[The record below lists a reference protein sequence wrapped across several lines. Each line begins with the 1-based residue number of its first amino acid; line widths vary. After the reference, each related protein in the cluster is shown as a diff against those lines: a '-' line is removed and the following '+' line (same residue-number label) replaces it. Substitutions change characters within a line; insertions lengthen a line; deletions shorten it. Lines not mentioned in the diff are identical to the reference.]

1 MGIIKLESYFF
12 QPKKF
17 FFSKYCQNC
26 NRKYCEFHTALLQV
40 WNHLSIQEWKCSYT
54 FETYNFTKL
63 KDKNSR
69 MMKLYRKNWK
79 VQTVRSY
86 SKKIV
91 HDFCRGAQGSDFF
104 FFFFFSHE
112 PYPEGSPAG
121 RFTSPTL
128 VRSPNWS
135 MPGRQFYLRGWEG
148 GTRTETRPRRARTR
162 RISGVKATGPSRRVK
177 RSRNQEPG
185 PTFTGGELPCV
196 EKASDRA
203 ASSSHL
209 PTLLYPL
216 PRPLL

>member
-1 MGIIKLESYFF
+1 MGITKLESYFF

-26 NRKYCEFHTALLQV
+26 NRKYCEFHKLYYKFEIISQYKNENVHIRSKPITLQN
-40 WNHLSIQEWKCSYT
+40 WKIKIQEWWNFTAKIERYKLFDLIPRKLCTIFVVAHKDLTSFFFLFFTRAVSRGKSGRQVYESYT
-54 FETYNFTKL
+54 CT
-63 KDKNSR
+63 
-69 MMKLYRKNWK
+69 
-79 VQTVRSY
+79 
-86 SKKIV
+86 
-91 HDFCRGAQGSDFF
+91 
-104 FFFFFSHE
+104 
-112 PYPEGSPAG
+112 
-121 RFTSPTL
+121 
-128 VRSPNWS
+128 PNWS

-196 EKASDRA
+196 EKASDGA